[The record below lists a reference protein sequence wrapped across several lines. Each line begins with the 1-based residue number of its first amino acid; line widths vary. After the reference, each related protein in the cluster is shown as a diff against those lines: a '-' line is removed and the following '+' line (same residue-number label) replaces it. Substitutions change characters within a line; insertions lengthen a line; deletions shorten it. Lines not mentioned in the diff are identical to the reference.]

1 MATAEEGF
9 MKKLAVYATLAVLAH
24 AVIVVWPSVGAGEDS
39 AWTHRS
45 TGSVGG
51 YRDQWSCLWDWSCAG
66 VDNTGA
72 SGYGLS

>member
-51 YRDQWSCLWDWSCAG
+51 YRDQCGPACG
-66 VDNTGA
+66 I
-72 SGYGLS
+72 GLARGLTTRAHRVMV